1 MLSVTAILV
10 EIIRLLFKLLLR
22 ESVEFLRSNMAHLDD
37 LAFFQHLARAG
48 SLTATACELG
58 LSLSAVSKR
67 LKQLEA
73 RLGVELAAR
82 TTRRL
87 TLTAEGERYL
97 ARGALILDELDELE
111 NSLGEGAGQALS
123 GRLRVNATFGFG
135 RRHIAPLLSSFCA
148 EHPEVDGWL
157 ELTNFPLNL
166 SDHGFDIGIRIGEPP
181 ESRLVARRILVNRRI
196 LCASPAYIAEAP
208 VLQAPGDL
216 QQHEC
221 LVIREND
228 SDFPLWRFERAAPSI
243 IDSSINVSSEKVQ
256 SVKVS
261 GRLASN
267 DGEVITRLALDGHGV
282 MLRSWWDVNEHL
294 ASGAL
299 VELLPG
305 WQGVRADFYAVFE
318 QRRHVPA
325 RLRAFIDYI
334 QREMA
339 GRVSRLPN

>member
-1 MLSVTAILV
+1 MTP
-10 EIIRLLFKLLLR
+10 
-22 ESVEFLRSNMAHLDD
+22 LDE
-37 LAFFQHLARAG
+37 LAFFQQLARAG
-48 SLTATACELG
+48 SLTATARELG

-73 RLGVELAAR
+73 RLGVVLAAR

-97 ARGALILDELDELE
+97 SRGALILDELNELE
-111 NSLGEGAGQALS
+111 NDLGDTTSQALG

-135 RRHIAPLLSSFCA
+135 RRHVAPLLSDFCCA
-148 EHPEVDGWL
+148 NSGIESWL

-166 SDHGFDIGIRIGEPP
+166 SDHGFDVGIRIGEPP
-181 ESRLVARRILVNRRI
+181 DSRLVARRILANRRV
-196 LCASPAYIAEAP
+196 LCASPAYISEM
-208 VLQAPGDL
+208 PGLATPADL
-216 QQHEC
+216 TQHRC

-228 SDFPLWRFERAAPSI
+228 SDFPLWRFERCDAPGI
-243 IDSSINVSSEKVQ
+243 GQ

-299 VELLPG
+299 LPLLPG
-305 WQGVRADFYAVFE
+305 WQGVRADFYAVYE
-318 QRRHVPA
+318 HRRHLPA
-325 RLRAFIDYI
+325 RIRVFIDYL
-334 QREMA
+334 QQAMA
-339 GRVSRLPN
+339 DRVPPLPGHDA

>member
-1 MLSVTAILV
+1 
-10 EIIRLLFKLLLR
+10 
-22 ESVEFLRSNMAHLDD
+22 MAHLDD

-48 SLTATACELG
+48 SLTATARELG

-111 NSLGEGAGQALS
+111 NSLGEGGDQALS

-135 RRHIAPLLSSFCA
+135 RRHIAPLLSRFCA
-148 EHPEVDGWL
+148 DHPEVEGWL

-166 SDHGFDIGIRIGEPP
+166 SDHGFDIGIRVGEPP
-181 ESRLVARRILVNRRI
+181 ESRLVARRILANRRV
-196 LCASPAYIAEAP
+196 LCASPAYIA
-208 VLQAPGDL
+208 QAPPLQVPTDL
-216 QQHEC
+216 QQHAC

-228 SDFPLWRFERAAPSI
+228 SDFPLWRFEQVAQPAKGLPGQTQSI
-243 IDSSINVSSEKVQ
+243 
-256 SVKVS
+256 KVS

-294 ASGAL
+294 ANGAL
-299 VELLPG
+299 VALLPG
-305 WQGVRADFYAVFE
+305 WKGVRADFYAVFE

-325 RLRAFIDYI
+325 RLRAFIDYV
-334 QREMA
+334 QREIA
-339 GRVSRLPN
+339 GRVPRLPEGN

>member
-1 MLSVTAILV
+1 MSA
-10 EIIRLLFKLLLR
+10 
-22 ESVEFLRSNMAHLDD
+22 LDD
-37 LAFFQHLARAG
+37 LAFFQQLARAG
-48 SLTATACELG
+48 SLTGTARELG

-97 ARGALILDELDELE
+97 SRGALILDELGELE
-111 NSLGEGAGQALS
+111 NSLNDTHKHGLS

-135 RRHIAPLLSSFCA
+135 RQHIAPLLSTFCA
-148 EHPEVDGWL
+148 MHPAVEGWL

-166 SDHGFDIGIRIGEPP
+166 SDHGFDVGIRIGEPP
-181 ESRLVARRILVNRRI
+181 DSRLIARPILPNRRV
-196 LCASPAYIAEAP
+196 LCAAPGYIARMAP
-208 VLQAPGDL
+208 LSAPGDL
-216 QQHEC
+216 VRQAC

-228 SDFPLWRFERAAPSI
+228 TDFPLWRFERCNDPGC
-243 IDSSINVSSEKVQ
+243 VQ

-267 DGEVITRLALDGHGV
+267 DGEVITRLALDGHGI
-282 MLRSWWDVNEHL
+282 MMRSWWDVNEHL

-299 VELLPG
+299 VPLLPE

-318 QRRHVPA
+318 QRRHVPT
-325 RLRAFIDYI
+325 RLRAFIDHV
-334 QREMA
+334 QRDIS
-339 GRVSRLPN
+339 GRVPPLPSLGLDERQ

>member
-1 MLSVTAILV
+1 
-10 EIIRLLFKLLLR
+10 
-22 ESVEFLRSNMAHLDD
+22 MAYLDD
-37 LAFFQHLARAG
+37 LAFFQHLARGG
-48 SLTATACELG
+48 SLTATARELG

-111 NSLGEGAGQALS
+111 NSLGEGVDQALS

-135 RRHIAPLLSSFCA
+135 RRHIAPLLSRFCA
-148 EHPEVDGWL
+148 DHPEVEGWL

-166 SDHGFDIGIRIGEPP
+166 SDHGFDIGIRVGEPP
-181 ESRLVARRILVNRRI
+181 ESRLVARRILANRRV
-196 LCASPAYIAEAP
+196 LCASPDYIA
-208 VLQAPGDL
+208 QAPPLQVPADL
-216 QQHEC
+216 QQHAC

-228 SDFPLWRFERAAPSI
+228 SDFPLWRFEQIDQAPKG
-243 IDSSINVSSEKVQ
+243 EPGKVQ
-256 SVKVS
+256 SIKVS
-261 GRLASN
+261 GRFASN

-299 VELLPG
+299 VALLPD

-325 RLRAFIDYI
+325 RLRAFIDYV
-334 QREMA
+334 QREMP
-339 GRVSRLPN
+339 GRVPIWPEGS

>member
-1 MLSVTAILV
+1 
-10 EIIRLLFKLLLR
+10 
-22 ESVEFLRSNMAHLDD
+22 MAHLDD

-48 SLTATACELG
+48 SLTATARELG

-111 NSLGEGAGQALS
+111 NSLGEGVDQALS

-135 RRHIAPLLSSFCA
+135 RRHIAPLLSRFCA
-148 EHPEVDGWL
+148 DHPEVEGWL

-166 SDHGFDIGIRIGEPP
+166 SDHGFDIGIRVGEPP
-181 ESRLVARRILVNRRI
+181 ESRLVARRILANRRV
-196 LCASPAYIAEAP
+196 LCASPAYIA
-208 VLQAPGDL
+208 QAPPLQVPTDL
-216 QQHEC
+216 QQHAC

-228 SDFPLWRFERAAPSI
+228 SDFPLWRFEQVAQSAKGLPGQTQSI
-243 IDSSINVSSEKVQ
+243 
-256 SVKVS
+256 KVS

-294 ASGAL
+294 VSGAL
-299 VELLPG
+299 VALLPG

-325 RLRAFIDYI
+325 RLRAFIDYV
-334 QREMA
+334 QREIA
-339 GRVSRLPN
+339 GRVPILPE

>member
-1 MLSVTAILV
+1 
-10 EIIRLLFKLLLR
+10 
-22 ESVEFLRSNMAHLDD
+22 MAQLDD

-48 SLTATACELG
+48 SLTATARELG

-67 LKQLEA
+67 LKILEG
-73 RLGVELAAR
+73 RLGIELAAR

-87 TLTAEGERYL
+87 TLTAEGERYC

-111 NSLGEGAGQALS
+111 NSLGEGINQALS
-123 GRLRVNATFGFG
+123 GRLRINATFGFG
-135 RRHIAPLLSSFCA
+135 RRHIAPLLSRFCA
-148 EHPEVDGWL
+148 QHPDVEGWL

-181 ESRLVARRILVNRRI
+181 ESRLVARRILANRRV
-196 LCASPAYIAEAP
+196 LCASPAYIAQAP
-208 VLQAPGDL
+208 TLQAPADL
-216 QQHEC
+216 QQHAC

-228 SDFPLWRFERAAPSI
+228 SDFPVWRFERCGQPS
-243 IDSSINVSSEKVQ
+243 KVQ

-267 DGEVITRLALDGHGV
+267 DAEVITRLALDGHGV

-294 ASGAL
+294 ASGDL
-299 VELLPG
+299 VALLPS

-325 RLRAFIDYI
+325 RLRAFIDFA
-334 QREMA
+334 QREMV
-339 GRVSRLPN
+339 GRVSALPEETLNGPCKNRPE

>member
-1 MLSVTAILV
+1 MSA
-10 EIIRLLFKLLLR
+10 
-22 ESVEFLRSNMAHLDD
+22 LDD
-37 LAFFQHLARAG
+37 LAFFQTLARAG
-48 SLTATACELG
+48 SLTTTARELG

-97 ARGALILDELDELE
+97 SRGALILDELGELE
-111 NSLGEGAGQALS
+111 NSLTDTHRQGLS

-135 RRHIAPLLSSFCA
+135 RRHIAPLLSKFCEAHA
-148 EHPEVDGWL
+148 EVEGWL
-157 ELTNFPLNL
+157 ELTNFPMNL
-166 SDHGFDIGIRIGEPP
+166 SDHGFDVGIRIGEPP
-181 ESRLVARRILVNRRI
+181 DSRLIAKPILPNRRV
-196 LCASPAYIAEAP
+196 LCAAPAYIAQMPALTTPAE
-208 VLQAPGDL
+208 LSRQT
-216 QQHEC
+216 C
-221 LVIREND
+221 LLIREND
-228 SDFPLWRFERAAPSI
+228 TDFPLWRFERCDDP
-243 IDSSINVSSEKVQ
+243 EHVQ

-267 DGEVITRLALDGHGV
+267 DGEVITRMALDGHGV

-299 VELLPG
+299 QPLLTQ

-325 RLRAFIDYI
+325 RLRAFIDYV
-334 QREMA
+334 QREIT
-339 GRVSRLPN
+339 GRVPPLPAVQRLR

>member
-1 MLSVTAILV
+1 
-10 EIIRLLFKLLLR
+10 
-22 ESVEFLRSNMAHLDD
+22 MAHLDD

-48 SLTATACELG
+48 SLTATARELG

-111 NSLGEGAGQALS
+111 NSLGEGVDQALS

-135 RRHIAPLLSSFCA
+135 RRHIAPLLSRFCA
-148 EHPEVDGWL
+148 DHPEVEGWL

-166 SDHGFDIGIRIGEPP
+166 SDHGFDIGIRVGEPP
-181 ESRLVARRILVNRRI
+181 DSRLVARRIMANRRV
-196 LCASPAYIAEAP
+196 LCASPAYIA
-208 VLQAPGDL
+208 QAPPLVVPADL
-216 QQHEC
+216 QQHAC

-228 SDFPLWRFERAAPSI
+228 SDFPLWRFEQIAQPAKGLPGKMQSI
-243 IDSSINVSSEKVQ
+243 
-256 SVKVS
+256 KVS

-267 DGEVITRLALDGHGV
+267 DGEVITRLALDGHGA

-299 VELLPG
+299 VALLPG

-325 RLRAFIDYI
+325 RLRAFIDYA
-334 QREMA
+334 QREIA
-339 GRVSRLPN
+339 GRVPRLPEGS

>member
-1 MLSVTAILV
+1 
-10 EIIRLLFKLLLR
+10 
-22 ESVEFLRSNMAHLDD
+22 MAHLDD
-37 LAFFQHLARAG
+37 LAFFQHLARAR
-48 SLTATACELG
+48 SLTATARELG

-87 TLTAEGERYL
+87 TLTADGERYL

-111 NSLGEGAGQALS
+111 NSLGEGADRALS

-135 RRHIAPLLSSFCA
+135 RRHIAPLLSRFCA
-148 EHPEVDGWL
+148 EHPEVEGWL

-166 SDHGFDIGIRIGEPP
+166 SDHGFDIGILIGEPP
-181 ESRLVARRILVNRRI
+181 ESRLVARRILANRRV
-196 LCASPAYIAEAP
+196 LCASPDYIA
-208 VLQAPGDL
+208 QALPIHVPADL

-228 SDFPLWRFERAAPSI
+228 SDFPLWRFEPSGQP
-243 IDSSINVSSEKVQ
+243 SQLTSGQVS

-325 RLRAFIDYI
+325 RLRAFIDYV

-339 GRVSRLPN
+339 GRVSAMPRS

>member
-1 MLSVTAILV
+1 
-10 EIIRLLFKLLLR
+10 
-22 ESVEFLRSNMAHLDD
+22 MAYLDD

-48 SLTATACELG
+48 SLTATARELG

-97 ARGALILDELDELE
+97 ARGALILDELGELE
-111 NSLGEGAGQALS
+111 NSLGEGADQALS

-135 RRHIAPLLSSFCA
+135 RRHIAPLLSRFCA
-148 EHPEVDGWL
+148 EHPAVEGWL

-166 SDHGFDIGIRIGEPP
+166 SDHGFDIGIRVGEPP
-181 ESRLVARRILVNRRI
+181 ESRLVARRILANRRV
-196 LCASPAYIAEAP
+196 LCASPAYIA
-208 VLQAPGDL
+208 QAPPLQVPTDL
-216 QQHEC
+216 QQHAC

-228 SDFPLWRFERAAPSI
+228 SDFPLWRFEQVAQSAKGLPGQTQSI
-243 IDSSINVSSEKVQ
+243 
-256 SVKVS
+256 KVS

-299 VELLPG
+299 VALLPG

-325 RLRAFIDYI
+325 RLRAFIDYV
-334 QREMA
+334 QREIA
-339 GRVSRLPN
+339 GRVSVLPEG

>member
-1 MLSVTAILV
+1 
-10 EIIRLLFKLLLR
+10 
-22 ESVEFLRSNMAHLDD
+22 MAHLDD

-48 SLTATACELG
+48 SLTATARELG

-97 ARGALILDELDELE
+97 ARGTLILDELDELE
-111 NSLGEGAGQALS
+111 NSLGEEADQALS

-135 RRHIAPLLSSFCA
+135 RRHIAPLLSRFCA
-148 EHPEVDGWL
+148 EHPEVEGWL

-181 ESRLVARRILVNRRI
+181 ESRLVARRILANRRV
-196 LCASPAYIAEAP
+196 LCASPAYIA
-208 VLQAPGDL
+208 QALPIHTPADL

-228 SDFPLWRFERAAPSI
+228 SDFPLWRFEPSEQPTKL
-243 IDSSINVSSEKVQ
+243 VSGKVQ

-305 WQGVRADFYAVFE
+305 WQGVRSDFYAVFE

-325 RLRAFIDYI
+325 RLRAFIDYVQCEI
-334 QREMA
+334 AR
-339 GRVSRLPN
+339 RVSAMPER

>member
-1 MLSVTAILV
+1 
-10 EIIRLLFKLLLR
+10 
-22 ESVEFLRSNMAHLDD
+22 MAHLDD

-48 SLTATACELG
+48 SLTGTARELG

-67 LKQLEA
+67 LKLLEE

-87 TLTAEGERYL
+87 TLTAEGERYF

-111 NSLGEGAGQALS
+111 NSLGEKANQALS

-135 RRHIAPLLSSFCA
+135 RRHIAPLLSRFCA
-148 EHPEVDGWL
+148 EHPEVEGWL

-166 SDHGFDIGIRIGEPP
+166 SDHGFDIGIRVGEPP
-181 ESRLVARRILVNRRI
+181 ESRLVARRILANRRV
-196 LCASPAYIAEAP
+196 LCASPTYIA
-208 VLQAPGDL
+208 QAPALKVPADL
-216 QQHEC
+216 LQHAC

-228 SDFPLWRFERAAPSI
+228 SDFPLWRFEQSDQPTKI
-243 IDSSINVSSEKVQ
+243 Q

-294 ASGAL
+294 GSGAL
-299 VELLPG
+299 VALLPD
-305 WQGVRADFYAVFE
+305 WQGVRADFYAVYE

-325 RLRAFIDYI
+325 RLRAFIDYV
-334 QREMA
+334 QREME
-339 GRVSRLPN
+339 GRVSALPAG

>member
-1 MLSVTAILV
+1 
-10 EIIRLLFKLLLR
+10 
-22 ESVEFLRSNMAHLDD
+22 MAHLDD

-48 SLTATACELG
+48 SLTATARELG

-111 NSLGEGAGQALS
+111 NSLGEGGDQALS

-135 RRHIAPLLSSFCA
+135 RRHIAPLLSRFCA
-148 EHPEVDGWL
+148 DHPEVEGWL

-166 SDHGFDIGIRIGEPP
+166 SDHGFDIGIRVGEPP
-181 ESRLVARRILVNRRI
+181 ESRLVARRILANRRV
-196 LCASPAYIAEAP
+196 LCASPAYIA
-208 VLQAPGDL
+208 QAPSLQVPADL
-216 QQHEC
+216 QQHAC

-228 SDFPLWRFERAAPSI
+228 SDFPLWRFEQVAQPAKGLPGQTQSI
-243 IDSSINVSSEKVQ
+243 
-256 SVKVS
+256 KVS

-294 ASGAL
+294 ANGAL
-299 VELLPG
+299 VALLPG
-305 WQGVRADFYAVFE
+305 WKGVRADFYAVFE

-325 RLRAFIDYI
+325 RLRAFIDYV
-334 QREMA
+334 QREIA
-339 GRVSRLPN
+339 GRVPRLPEGN

>member
-1 MLSVTAILV
+1 
-10 EIIRLLFKLLLR
+10 
-22 ESVEFLRSNMAHLDD
+22 MAHLDD

-48 SLTATACELG
+48 SLTATARELG

-73 RLGVELAAR
+73 CLGVELAAR

-87 TLTAEGERYL
+87 TLTPEGERYL
-97 ARGALILDELDELE
+97 ARGALILDELEELE
-111 NSLGEGAGQALS
+111 NSLGERADQALS

-135 RRHIAPLLSSFCA
+135 RRHIAPLLSRFCA
-148 EHPEVDGWL
+148 EHSEVEGWL

-181 ESRLVARRILVNRRI
+181 ESRLVARQILANRRV
-196 LCASPAYIAEAP
+196 LCASPAYIS
-208 VLQAPGDL
+208 QALPIHTPADL
-216 QQHEC
+216 QQHAC

-228 SDFPLWRFERAAPSI
+228 SDYPLWRFERSDHPSQA
-243 IDSSINVSSEKVQ
+243 Q

-325 RLRAFIDYI
+325 RQRAFIDFV
-334 QREMA
+334 QREIA
-339 GRVSRLPN
+339 GRVSMLPES

>member
-1 MLSVTAILV
+1 MSA
-10 EIIRLLFKLLLR
+10 
-22 ESVEFLRSNMAHLDD
+22 LDD
-37 LAFFQHLARAG
+37 LAFFQQLARAG
-48 SLTATACELG
+48 SLTGTARELG

-97 ARGALILDELDELE
+97 SRGALILDELGELE
-111 NSLGEGAGQALS
+111 NSLNDTHKHGLS

-135 RRHIAPLLSSFCA
+135 RQHIAPLLSTFCA
-148 EHPEVDGWL
+148 THPVVEGWL

-166 SDHGFDIGIRIGEPP
+166 SDHGFDVGIRIGEPP
-181 ESRLVARRILVNRRI
+181 DSRLIARPILPNRRV
-196 LCASPAYIAEAP
+196 LCAAPGYIARMAP
-208 VLQAPGDL
+208 LNAPGDL
-216 QQHEC
+216 VRQAC

-228 SDFPLWRFERAAPSI
+228 TDFPLWRFERCNDPGC
-243 IDSSINVSSEKVQ
+243 VQ

-267 DGEVITRLALDGHGV
+267 DGEVITRLALDGHGI
-282 MLRSWWDVNEHL
+282 MMRSWWDVNEHL

-299 VELLPG
+299 VPLLPE

-318 QRRHVPA
+318 QRRHVPT
-325 RLRAFIDYI
+325 RLGAFIDHV
-334 QREMA
+334 QRDIS
-339 GRVSRLPN
+339 GRVPPLPGLGLDERR

>member
-1 MLSVTAILV
+1 M
-10 EIIRLLFKLLLR
+10 
-22 ESVEFLRSNMAHLDD
+22 MLDD
-37 LAFFQHLARAG
+37 LAFFQQLARAG
-48 SLTATACELG
+48 SLTATARELG

-73 RLGVELAAR
+73 RLGVTLAAR

-97 ARGALILDELDELE
+97 TQGGLILEELQTLE
-111 NSLGEGAGQALS
+111 SALSDTARHGLS

-135 RRHIAPLLSSFCA
+135 RRHIAPLLSRFCA
-148 EHPEVDGWL
+148 QHPAIESWL

-166 SDHGFDIGIRIGEPP
+166 SDHGFDVGIRIGEPP
-181 ESRLVARRILVNRRI
+181 DSRLVARHILPNRRV
-196 LCASPAYIAEAP
+196 LCAAPRYIATMPALSGP
-208 VLQAPGDL
+208 NDL
-216 QQHEC
+216 AQHSC

-228 SDFPLWRFERAAPSI
+228 SDFPLWRFEHRHLPQRQA
-243 IDSSINVSSEKVQ
+243 
-256 SVKVS
+256 VKVS
-261 GRLASN
+261 GQLASN

-299 VELLPG
+299 QPLLPD

-318 QRRHVPA
+318 HRRHIPA
-325 RLRAFIDYI
+325 RISALIDFL

-339 GRVSRLPN
+339 GRVPALPDG

>member
-1 MLSVTAILV
+1 MSP
-10 EIIRLLFKLLLR
+10 
-22 ESVEFLRSNMAHLDD
+22 LDD
-37 LAFFQHLARAG
+37 LAFFQQLARAG
-48 SLTATACELG
+48 SLTATARELG

-73 RLGVELAAR
+73 RLGVVLAAR

-97 ARGALILDELDELE
+97 SRGALILDELDELE
-111 NSLGEGAGQALS
+111 NDLGDTASQALG

-135 RRHIAPLLSSFCA
+135 RRHVSPLLSNFCST
-148 EHPEVDGWL
+148 HPGIDSWL

-166 SDHGFDIGIRIGEPP
+166 SDHGFDVGIRIGEPP
-181 ESRLVARRILVNRRI
+181 DSRLVARRLLANRRV
-196 LCASPAYIAEAP
+196 LCASPAYIAEMPALEVP
-208 VLQAPGDL
+208 ADL
-216 QQHEC
+216 TEHRC

-228 SDFPLWRFERAAPSI
+228 SDFPLWRFERCDAPGTG
-243 IDSSINVSSEKVQ
+243 Q

-294 ASGAL
+294 SSGAL
-299 VELLPG
+299 LPLLPG

-318 QRRHVPA
+318 HRRHLP
-325 RLRAFIDYI
+325 RRISAFIDYL
-334 QREMA
+334 QQAMA
-339 GRVSRLPN
+339 GRIPPLP